1 MEDNTQTLSAEEQA
15 FVDSLGS
22 TAPQEGTSPQ
32 TPDPEPQE
40 PIAEPEPATESGTE
54 PQEPAQDESR
64 TEDDTV
70 VDALLGD
77 DPKDANKA
85 FASMRVKNKEL
96 TGIVNSIASVIG
108 LDPSQMSAD
117 ELKDA
122 MNQAILEA
130 QSKQTNIPKE
140 FLDRLNYLENQ
151 NKEREA
157 ERFHAEARNGL
168 LAIKQQYGATQ
179 EELTEFLSNLAQDG
193 IDPMHQ
199 AVDLATEYVK
209 RNFDKVVAAKVEA
222 KVNAELERRDKA
234 SKQAS
239 TPNNS
244 TSKAPENGAEIN
256 SVKDFERALNN
267 LTL

>member
-1 MEDNTQTLSAEEQA
+1 MEDNNQTLSAEEQA

-22 TAPQEGTSPQ
+22 TAPQEG
-32 TPDPEPQE
+32 DPAPSGQEPAPAEPQE
-40 PIAEPEPATESGTE
+40 PEGSTEGQEPEPQNNSG
-54 PQEPAQDESR
+54 
-64 TEDDTV
+64 DDPD

-85 FASMRVKNKEL
+85 FASMRIKNKEL

-108 LDPSQMSAD
+108 LDPAQMSAD
-117 ELKDA
+117 ELKTA

-130 QSKQTNIPKE
+130 QSKQTNIPTE
-140 FLDRLNYLENQ
+140 FLERLNYLENQ

-157 ERFHAEARNGL
+157 ERYHAEARNGL
-168 LAIKQQYGATQ
+168 LAIKQQYGASQ

-209 RNFDKVVAAKVEA
+209 RNFDKVVAAQVEA

-234 SKQAS
+234 ATQAS

>member
-1 MEDNTQTLSAEEQA
+1 MEDNNQTLSAEEQA

-22 TAPQEGTSPQ
+22 TAPEGDPAPSGQEPA
-32 TPDPEPQE
+32 PAEPQE
-40 PIAEPEPATESGTE
+40 PEGSTEGQEPEPQNTSG
-54 PQEPAQDESR
+54 
-64 TEDDTV
+64 DDPD

-108 LDPSQMSAD
+108 LDPAQMSAD
-117 ELKDA
+117 ELKTA

-130 QSKQTNIPKE
+130 QSKQTNIPTE
-140 FLDRLNYLENQ
+140 FLERLNYLENQ

-157 ERFHAEARNGL
+157 ERYHAEARNGL
-168 LAIKQQYGATQ
+168 LAIKQQYGASQ

-209 RNFDKVVAAKVEA
+209 RNFDKVVAAQVEA

-234 SKQAS
+234 ATQAS

>member
-1 MEDNTQTLSAEEQA
+1 MEDNNQTLSAEEQA
-15 FVDSLGS
+15 FVDSLNLS
-22 TAPQEGTSPQ
+22 APPEGDPAPSGQE
-32 TPDPEPQE
+32 PDPVEPQE
-40 PIAEPEPATESGTE
+40 PESSTEGQEPEPQNNSG
-54 PQEPAQDESR
+54 
-64 TEDDTV
+64 DDAD
-70 VDALLGD
+70 VDTLLGD

-108 LDPSQMSAD
+108 LDPAQMSAD
-117 ELKDA
+117 ELKTA

-157 ERFHAEARNGL
+157 ERYHAEARNGL
-168 LAIKQQYGATQ
+168 LAIKQQYGASQ

-209 RNFDKVVAAKVEA
+209 RNFDKVVAAQVEA

-234 SKQAS
+234 KAQAS

-244 TSKAPENGAEIN
+244 ASKAPENGAEIN

>member
-1 MEDNTQTLSAEEQA
+1 MEDNNQTLSAEEQA

-22 TAPQEGTSPQ
+22 TAPPEGDPAPSGQEPA
-32 TPDPEPQE
+32 PAEPQE
-40 PIAEPEPATESGTE
+40 PEGSTEGQEPEPQNTSG
-54 PQEPAQDESR
+54 
-64 TEDDTV
+64 DDND
-70 VDALLGD
+70 VDALLGE

-85 FASMRVKNKEL
+85 FASMRIKNKEL

-108 LDPSQMSAD
+108 LDPAQMSTD
-117 ELKDA
+117 ELKTA

-130 QSKQTNIPKE
+130 QSKQTNIPTE
-140 FLDRLNYLENQ
+140 FLERLNYLENQ

-157 ERFHAEARNGL
+157 ERYHAEARNGL
-168 LAIKQQYGATQ
+168 LAIKQQYGASQ

-209 RNFDKVVAAKVEA
+209 RNFDKVVAAQVEA

-234 SKQAS
+234 ATQAS

>member
-1 MEDNTQTLSAEEQA
+1 MEDNNQTLSAEEQA

-22 TAPQEGTSPQ
+22 TAPQEGDPAPSGQ
-32 TPDPEPQE
+32 EPDPAEPQE
-40 PIAEPEPATESGTE
+40 PEGSTEGQEPEPQNNSG
-54 PQEPAQDESR
+54 
-64 TEDDTV
+64 DDPD

-85 FASMRVKNKEL
+85 FASMRIKNKEL

-108 LDPSQMSAD
+108 LDPAQMSAD
-117 ELKDA
+117 ELKTA

-130 QSKQTNIPKE
+130 QSKQTNIPTE
-140 FLDRLNYLENQ
+140 FLERLNYLENQ

-157 ERFHAEARNGL
+157 ERYHAEARNGL
-168 LAIKQQYGATQ
+168 LAIKQQYGASQ

-209 RNFDKVVAAKVEA
+209 RNFDKVVAAQVEA

-234 SKQAS
+234 ATQAS

>member
-22 TAPQEGTSPQ
+22 TAPQEGDPAPSGQ
-32 TPDPEPQE
+32 EPDPVEPQE
-40 PIAEPEPATESGTE
+40 PDSSTEG
-54 PQEPAQDESR
+54 QEPDPQNNSG
-64 TEDDTV
+64 DDTD

-108 LDPSQMSAD
+108 LDPAQMSAD

-168 LAIKQQYGATQ
+168 LAIKQQYGASQ

-209 RNFDKVVAAKVEA
+209 RNFDKVEA

>member
-1 MEDNTQTLSAEEQA
+1 MENNNQTLSAEEQA
-15 FVDSLGS
+15 FVDSLNS
-22 TAPQEGTSPQ
+22 SAPPEGDPAPSGQE
-32 TPDPEPQE
+32 PDPVEPQE
-40 PIAEPEPATESGTE
+40 PESSTEGQEPEPQNNSG
-54 PQEPAQDESR
+54 
-64 TEDDTV
+64 DDAD

-108 LDPSQMSAD
+108 LDPAQMSAD
-117 ELKDA
+117 ELKTA

-157 ERFHAEARNGL
+157 ERYHAEARNEL
-168 LAIKQQYGATQ
+168 LAIKQQYGASQ

-209 RNFDKVVAAKVEA
+209 RNFDKVVAAQVEA

-234 SKQAS
+234 KAQAS

>member
-1 MEDNTQTLSAEEQA
+1 MEDNNQTLSAEEQA

-22 TAPQEGTSPQ
+22 TAPPEGDPAPSGQEPA
-32 TPDPEPQE
+32 PAEPQE
-40 PIAEPEPATESGTE
+40 PEGSTEGQEPEPQNNSG
-54 PQEPAQDESR
+54 
-64 TEDDTV
+64 DDPD

-85 FASMRVKNKEL
+85 FASMRIKNKEL

-108 LDPSQMSAD
+108 LDPAQMSAD
-117 ELKDA
+117 ELKTA

-157 ERFHAEARNGL
+157 ERYHAEARNGL
-168 LAIKQQYGATQ
+168 LAIKQQYGASQ

-209 RNFDKVVAAKVEA
+209 RNFDKVVAAQVEA

-234 SKQAS
+234 KAQAS